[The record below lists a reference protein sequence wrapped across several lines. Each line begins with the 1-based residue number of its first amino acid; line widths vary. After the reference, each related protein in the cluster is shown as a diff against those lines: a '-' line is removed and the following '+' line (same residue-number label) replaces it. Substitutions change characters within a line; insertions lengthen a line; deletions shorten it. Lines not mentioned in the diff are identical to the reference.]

1 MNLIRKFSIC
11 IAILGMLATISDA
24 QAQEE
29 TRTAGLTASLQSG
42 QMTILVPIW
51 MGDMMTIA
59 PGVGLQHRDN
69 TGTIIDLVLA
79 PRFYIR
85 MDRVAP
91 YFGGRL
97 GATIS
102 MPDGPADNTYDW
114 NGGAVFGGEYFV
126 NPMFSFGVE
135 AQINIQIFDSAA
147 ADYQINTGAA
157 AHANVYF

>member
-1 MNLIRKFSIC
+1 MKLTRRIVLC
-11 IAILGMLATISDA
+11 IAAVAMLTMTTAEV
-24 QAQEE
+24 QAQE
-29 TRTAGLTASLQSG
+29 TRTAGLTASLQGG

-51 MGDMMTIA
+51 AGDMMSIA
-59 PGVGLQHRDN
+59 PGVGLQHTDN

-97 GATIS
+97 GATIT

-135 AQINIQIFDSAA
+135 AQINIRIFDSAA
-147 ADYQINTGAA
+147 ADYRINTGAA